1 LKNARL
7 IFHVFNHCCI
17 KIFIGRVQR
26 NPPTNISPNLSLEI
40 IMALSSCFT
49 FDFNNKNVLVV
60 GGTSGI
66 NRGIAET
73 FASAGARV
81 AVVSRAQEK
90 VDDTIQS
97 LKNCGAADARGF
109 AADVREAE
117 AIKNGVA
124 EIAAAWGN
132 LDVVVSGAAGNFP
145 ALATGMSA
153 NGFRS
158 VIEIDLLG
166 TFHVMQA
173 VYPYLQKPGAAII
186 NISAPQAEIPMAGQS
201 HVCAAKAGVDM
212 ITRTL
217 CLEWGAEGVRIN
229 SIIPGPIDNTEGMK
243 RLAPNEAIRAAVTR
257 SVPLQ
262 RMGSTDD
269 IANACLFLASDFASY
284 ITGAVIPVD
293 GGWAQGGAALV
304 GASLAEMLKSMP
316 KQK

>member
-1 LKNARL
+1 
-7 IFHVFNHCCI
+7 
-17 KIFIGRVQR
+17 
-26 NPPTNISPNLSLEI
+26 
-40 IMALSSCFT
+40 MAFT
-49 FDFNNKNVLVV
+49 FDFSNKNVLVV

-73 FASAGARV
+73 FAKAGARV
-81 AVVSRAQEK
+81 AVVSRSQEK
-90 VDDTIQS
+90 VDDTVQS
-97 LKNCGAADARGF
+97 LKNCGAVDATGF
-109 AADVREAE
+109 SADVREVD
-117 AIKNGVA
+117 AIKAGIDN
-124 EIAAAWGN
+124 IAANWGK

-145 ALATGMSA
+145 ALAMGMSP

-173 VYPYLQKPGAAII
+173 VYPHLKKPGAAII

-217 CLEWGAEGVRIN
+217 CLEWGVEGVRIN

-243 RLAPNEAIRAAVTR
+243 RLAPTEGLRTAVIK

-262 RMGSTDD
+262 RMGTTDD
-269 IANACLFLASDFASY
+269 IANACLFLASDLASY
-284 ITGAVIPVD
+284 ISGAVIPVD
-293 GGWAQGGAALV
+293 GGWAQGGAAVV
-304 GASLAEMLKSMP
+304 GAGLAEMLKGTP
-316 KQK
+316 KNK

>member
-1 LKNARL
+1 MAFSLD
-7 IFHVFNHCCI
+7 FH
-17 KIFIGRVQR
+17 
-26 NPPTNISPNLSLEI
+26 
-40 IMALSSCFT
+40 
-49 FDFNNKNVLVV
+49 NKNILVV

-73 FASAGARV
+73 FAKTGARV
-81 AVVSRAQEK
+81 AVVSRSQDK
-90 VDDTIQS
+90 VDDTVQS
-97 LKNCGAADARGF
+97 LKQVGAVDAVGF
-109 AADVREAE
+109 AADVREAD
-117 AIKNGVA
+117 AIKKGVDS
-124 EIAAAWGN
+124 IAAAWGK

-145 ALATGMSA
+145 ALAMGMSP

-173 VYPYLQKPGAAII
+173 VYPHLKKPGASII

-217 CLEWGAEGVRIN
+217 CLEWGGEGVRIN

-243 RLAPNEAIRAAVTR
+243 RLAPTEGMRAAVKK

-269 IANACLFLASDFASY
+269 IAHACLFLASDFASY
-284 ITGAVIPVD
+284 ISGAVLPVD
-293 GGWAQGGAALV
+293 GGWAQGGAAVV
-304 GASLAEMLKSMP
+304 GAGLAEMLKAMLA
-316 KQK
+316 K